1 MLCISADVGLRRW
14 AGQLCVGLPPCRPM
28 DVHLLEGAYLI
39 FEVVR
44 RLASDGPMTMVA
56 AVEGVV

>member
-1 MLCISADVGLRRW
+1 
-14 AGQLCVGLPPCRPM
+14 M